1 MLIERNRIIY
11 FVFIVAVM
19 ILGLG
24 SRYYADYLPKWTYLY
39 FGDVLWALM
48 IFLIFGFLFK
58 RKHTLW
64 IGVASFLFSFAIEF
78 SQLYQASWING
89 IRGTTIG
96 GLVLGHGF
104 LWSDLFAYTMGIGTG
119 ILLEKRLFTN
129 S

>member
-1 MLIERNRIIY
+1 MLKERNQIIY
-11 FVFIVAVM
+11 FVFIVVVM

-24 SRYYADYLPKWTYLY
+24 SRYYTDYLPKWIHLY
-39 FGDVLWALM
+39 FGDILWALM

-58 RKHTLW
+58 QKHTLW
-64 IGVASFLFSFAIEF
+64 IGTASFLFSFAIEF